1 MRQDVSRLFFFKH
14 YMKGMFPYN
23 DIENAWI
30 SGNKAPITEAKYNN
44 QSFIIS
50 VAIALV
56 TALFSTLLPTLIYFS
71 RQNLF

>member
-1 MRQDVSRLFFFKH
+1 MLSRLIFIKL
-14 YMKGMFPYN
+14 YIKSMFPYN

-30 SGNKAPITEAKYNN
+30 SGNKSPITKTRYNN

-56 TALFSTLLPTLIYFS
+56 TALFSTLLPTLIYFF
-71 RQNLF
+71 RQNLL